1 MSEKEHLLME
11 KWRPESS
18 NVDIGE
24 ATWLELSD
32 FSSNGQIR
40 NFGIVV

>member
-1 MSEKEHLLME
+1 ME

-18 NVDIGE
+18 NVDMGE

-32 FSSNGQIR
+32 FSSNSQIR
-40 NFGIVV
+40 NFRIVV

>member
-1 MSEKEHLLME
+1 ME

-32 FSSNGQIR
+32 FSCKSQIR